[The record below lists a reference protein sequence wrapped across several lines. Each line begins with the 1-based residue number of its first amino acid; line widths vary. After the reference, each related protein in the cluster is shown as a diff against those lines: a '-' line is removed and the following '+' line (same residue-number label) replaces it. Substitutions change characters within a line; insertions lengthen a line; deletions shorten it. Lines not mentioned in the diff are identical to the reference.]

1 MASKFQI
8 PIAFKSD
15 PRGIKEAEGAL
26 DGFGKRLGGIA
37 LAVGAAFS
45 FRAIGNFAKE
55 SVLAAEAAETAQ
67 NRLEAV
73 AKATGVFGAETQK
86 VTDRLGEF
94 AQANEMRLAVD
105 DKVIKGVQAQL
116 LSFKALGSSADE
128 VGGAFDRATV
138 AAFDMAAAG
147 FGSAEGN
154 ATALGKALENPV
166 KGVSALAKMGTTFT
180 DQQKEQI
187 RVLQESGDL
196 LGAQEIILGEVE
208 SQYGG
213 VAEATADASD
223 KLGLAFDNIKETA
236 GAALL
241 PVFAEL
247 VEGLLPVTEMLGTT
261 LADAFTELSP
271 VLTDIV
277 GMLPSLLSAFV
288 PLIPIL
294 GELAGIFLEMVVQF
308 LPIFVELF
316 EQLLPVIAEL
326 APIIADVFLM
336 ALQELMPVF
345 LLLIDALMPIVEAL
359 LPVLL
364 DLIITLAPVFVTL
377 IEKMMPLI
385 EKVLP
390 MFIGFIEFLTPIIV
404 WLAEL
409 LGEILVV
416 AVGILIGV
424 FEGAEVFF
432 DEFAKFFKNLWL
444 GIQIVFATV
453 INGLISGFE
462 NFINFFVEG
471 FNTLLKGINMVRK
484 ELGQSE
490 LTLAARVQFGRLEVP
505 KLTPLAVGGIVT
517 RPTQALIGEAGPE
530 AVIPLDKLGKMG
542 GNTYNITVNAGMGT
556 NGTQLGAEIVS
567 LIKRYERSSGPV
579 FASV

>member
-55 SVLAAEAAETAQ
+55 SVLAAEAAATAQ

-73 AKATGVFGAETQK
+73 AKATGVFGAETQQ
-86 VTDRLGEF
+86 VTDRLSEF
-94 AQANEMRLAVD
+94 AKSQEMRIAVD
-105 DKVIKGVQAQL
+105 DKVIKGVQAQM
-116 LSFKALGSSADE
+116 LSFKALSVSAGE
-128 VGGAFDRATV
+128 TGGIFDRTTI
-138 AAFDMAAAG
+138 AAFDIAAVMGTDASG
-147 FGSAEGN
+147 AAVQLGKAMENPTKGI
-154 ATALGKALENPV
+154 AALGKA
-166 KGVSALAKMGTTFT
+166 GTTFT
-180 DQQKEQI
+180 DEQKEQI
-187 RVLQESGDL
+187 RVLQESGNL
-196 LGAQEIILGEVE
+196 LGAQELILGELE

-213 VAEATADASD
+213 VAEATADASE
-223 KLGLAFDNIKETA
+223 KFGILADNIKEKVGDPLLEIFNDLIEDLEPVMVAIGDSLGDVIKEMAPVLSSIGQMLPGLVASFLPMIPVLGSLAEIFFTIIERVLPVFVELFEKLLPVIEELVPILA
-236 GAALL
+236 DAFLAVLDALL
-241 PVFAEL
+241 PVFLDL
-247 VEGLLPVTEMLGTT
+247 VDALLP
-261 LADAFTELSP
+261 
-271 VLTDIV
+271 IV
-277 GMLPSLLSAFV
+277 V
-288 PLIPIL
+288 
-294 GELAGIFLEMVVQF
+294 
-308 LPIFVELF
+308 
-316 EQLLPVIAEL
+316 
-326 APIIADVFLM
+326 
-336 ALQELMPVF
+336 
-345 LLLIDALMPIVEAL
+345 AL
-359 LPVLL
+359 LPVLV
-364 DLIITLAPVFVTL
+364 DLITTLAPVFVTL

-385 EKVLP
+385 ERVLP

-409 LGEILVV
+409 LGQILVG
-416 AVGILIGV
+416 AVDILIGV
-424 FEGAEVFF
+424 FEGAQVFF
-432 DEFAKFFKNLWL
+432 DDFAKFFKNLWV

-471 FNTLLKGINMVRK
+471 FNTLLKGINLVRK

-505 KLTPLAVGGIVT
+505 TLTPLAVGGIVT

-530 AVIPLDKLGKMG
+530 AVIPLDKMGKMG
-542 GNTYNITVNAGMGT
+542 GNTYNITVNAGMGA

-567 LIKRYERSSGPV
+567 AIKRYERSSGPV
-579 FASV
+579 FASA

>member
-55 SVLAAEAAETAQ
+55 AVLAAEGVATANAAIQ
-67 NRLEAV
+67 QI
-73 AKATGVFGAETQK
+73 AKTTNLFGAQTDQ
-86 VTDRLGEF
+86 VTDRLIAF
-94 AQANEMRLAVD
+94 AEASEMRLAVD
-105 DKVIKGVQAQL
+105 AEVIKGVQGQL
-116 LSFKALGSSADE
+116 LTFKALGASADE
-128 VGGAFDRATV
+128 VGGSFDRATE
-138 AAFDMAAAG
+138 AAFNMAAAG
-147 FGSAEGN
+147 FGSAESN
-154 ATALGKALENPV
+154 ATQLGKALEDPV
-166 KGVSALAKMGTTFT
+166 RGLSALRKSGTTFT
-180 DQQKEQI
+180 EEQQDLI
-187 RVLQESGDL
+187 ATLVESGDL
-196 LGAQEIILGEVE
+196 LGAQGIILDELDA
-208 SQYGG
+208 QYGG

-223 KLGLAFDNIKETA
+223 KLTLAFDNIKETA

-247 VEGLLPVTEMLGTT
+247 VEGLMPVTEVLGTA

-271 VLTDIV
+271 VLSDIV
-277 GMLPSLLSAFV
+277 GMLPSLLEAFV
-288 PLIPIL
+288 PLIPII
-294 GELAGIFLEMVVQF
+294 GELAAIFLEMVVQF

-345 LLLIDALMPIVEAL
+345 LLLIESLMPIVEAL

-409 LGEILVV
+409 LGEVLVF
-416 AVGILIGV
+416 AVGLLIGV

-432 DEFAKFFKNLWL
+432 EEFAKFFKNLWL

-471 FNTLLKGINMVRK
+471 FNTLLKGINLVRK

-490 LTLAARVQFGRLEVP
+490 LTLAARVSFGRLEVP
-505 KLTPLAVGGIVT
+505 ELTPLAVGGIVT
-517 RPTQALIGEAGPE
+517 RPTRALIGEAGPE
-530 AVIPLDKLGKMG
+530 AVIPLDKMGKMG
-542 GNTYNITVNAGMGT
+542 GNTYNITVNAGLGS